1 MTKDQIKNI
10 LLLGESQLVE
20 FKTNFN
26 KEVIESI
33 VAFSNTNGGKIILG
47 IKDDKKIIGVTISD
61 ESIQKWLNE
70 IKQNTIPSI
79 VPSINTVQF
88 ENKTLVVISVQEFPV
103 KPVSCKDR
111 YFIRKSNSNHKLS
124 VDEIAEIRFI
134 SLSYSFDSFVV
145 NTTYEEL
152 DANALAFFK
161 NRLLESGRYKYSGD
175 LKFDLKK
182 LGIIKDDKL
191 TRAAELLFGNH
202 HTNIHLGRFK
212 SQTTII
218 DDLLIRSPL
227 ILAVEEAIDFIK
239 KNIRLEFEFG
249 GSGLKRKEKW
259 QYPIPAIRELLLN
272 AIVHRDYSNP
282 TDVIVKIF
290 DDSMEITNPGHL
302 MGGLTLADLKTDDYI
317 SVHRN
322 KLLTEVFYLTGDIE
336 KYGTGFKRLRNWFSK
351 YKNISFEIKDSTDFI
366 RIKVNE
372 IKNILDNDTDK
383 VPDKVP
389 DKVSDKVPDK
399 VPDSMT
405 ENQQKILKLIE
416 QNKMISM
423 SQLAENIGISKR
435 KVLDNINKLKS
446 KGVITRQGKAKG
458 GYWEVFQK

>member
-290 DDSMEITNPGHL
+290 DNSFNS
-302 MGGLTLADLKTDDYI
+302 K
-317 SVHRN
+317 
-322 KLLTEVFYLTGDIE
+322 KLDT
-336 KYGTGFKRLRNWFSK
+336 RRH
-351 YKNISFEIKDSTDFI
+351 IKS
-366 RIKVNE
+366 
-372 IKNILDNDTDK
+372 
-383 VPDKVP
+383 
-389 DKVSDKVPDK
+389 
-399 VPDSMT
+399 
-405 ENQQKILKLIE
+405 
-416 QNKMISM
+416 
-423 SQLAENIGISKR
+423 
-435 KVLDNINKLKS
+435 
-446 KGVITRQGKAKG
+446 
-458 GYWEVFQK
+458 

>member
-423 SQLAENIGISKR
+423 SQIAENIGISKR